1 MNIRWLK
8 FWIGLGAVAT
18 IITVVLPPLMIYNAS
33 NDVKRY
39 RECLEGKRQ
48 DCDRTMVWNLVDA
61 AVLLEQQG
69 GTQVGSAL
77 GLDLFGAR
85 ATGALRTSE
94 SSPFIIKVEP
104 EGMANANGIYS
115 AKAGADI
122 KIKATV
128 SGIVTSVELYQIE
141 GLEGRPTK
149 VGLFTKGSDDV
160 WTAAY
165 KLPPGL
171 NGALEI
177 RAYGDDPKDLAV
189 LELPVAA
196 N

>member
-8 FWIGLGAVAT
+8 FWIWLGVVAT
-18 IITVVLPPLMIYNAS
+18 LITVILPPLMIYSAS
-33 NDVKRY
+33 ADVNRY
-39 RECLEGKRQ
+39 RECLEGKRF

-69 GTQVGSAL
+69 GSQVGTAL

-85 ATGALRTSE
+85 GGGALRTSE
-94 SSPFIIKVEP
+94 TSPFIEKVEP
-104 EGMANANGIYS
+104 VGMSNANGVYT
-115 AKAGADI
+115 AKAGDNFTM
-122 KIKATV
+122 KVTV
-128 SGIVTSVELYQIE
+128 SGVVTSVELFQIE
-141 GLEGRPTK
+141 GLEGAPVK
-149 VGLFTKGSDDV
+149 VTNLTKGSDGI
-160 WTAAY
+160 WTASH

-171 NGALEI
+171 SGALEI